1 MELGRGLLGFG
12 AGLRRKEA
20 GAGLQAEAKR
30 EGNGPTWLG
39 PRIEGKE
46 AGQLPYG
53 PGWRKREWP
62 SWACAEWREERSEW
76 PWGQNREG
84 VFFSFPKALFK
95 SFKKCLKSF

>member
-1 MELGRGLLGFG
+1 MLGRPKAEARGRGKERVGHLGRGPSGNGKTELGRGLLGFG

-39 PRIEGKE
+39 PRGEGKE
-46 AGQLPYG
+46 AGRLAYG

-62 SWACAEWREERSEW
+62 S
-76 PWGQNREG
+76 
-84 VFFSFPKALFK
+84 
-95 SFKKCLKSF
+95 